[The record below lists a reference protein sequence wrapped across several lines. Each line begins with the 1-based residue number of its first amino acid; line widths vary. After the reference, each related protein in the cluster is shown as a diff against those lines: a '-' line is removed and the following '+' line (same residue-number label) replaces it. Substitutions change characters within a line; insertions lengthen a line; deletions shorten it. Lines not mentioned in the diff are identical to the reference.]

1 MAVSSQTNTNKD
13 NNKYTTLVNHP
24 LFLHQND
31 HPGLILISKKLTRS
45 ENYNSLRRSLMIAL
59 NAKNKLKILTNDY
72 PEPDFDSSLRA
83 LWERNNDMI
92 ISWILNTVS
101 DQISNNFSFVH
112 SASALWLELQENYS
126 QLDEGEMIVIVG
138 YQVGHPLHGKVGPK
152 QQGNGSNSG
161 SNRTNNFK
169 PRSVNMVSTQG
180 SGQDGVSTNKCSTS
194 GTQAGDA
201 VFAKMDSL
209 QNQLNQVMMML
220 QNPQGQY
227 DPKLLAAD
235 SPQKPYTPIY
245 EILYQTPPDLQHL
258 KVIGC
263 QAFASIHTPDK
274 FEKRAIPSIL
284 LGYPQHQKGYL
295 LLAQE
300 TKKIFVSRH
309 VHFQEHIFP
318 FHTTSPYST
327 PQPNHFTT
335 TNTFYPSSSSPI
347 DTQPSTLT
355 TTSTND
361 NHHTSDTTPNG
372 STTNTPQ
379 SSPSPSTTPQ
389 PSSNHPSPTTTE
401 PTTPHSPI
409 STPTEP
415 THSPIPTPPPP
426 PPRKSYRTKQT
437 PTKLKDFHHY
447 KPSSVNSII
456 SKHHTSHFLNY
467 NNIHRGSTLHFINS
481 LHKETE
487 PTSFTQASKHPK
499 WIEAMNNEI
508 SALESNHTW
517 ILTTLPSNK
526 HPIGSKWVYRIKY
539 NANGYVD
546 KYKSRL
552 VAKEHTQQEGIDYT
566 ETFAPVVKLVTV
578 RTILV
583 VSSINNW
590 HVQQLDINNAFL
602 HGDLNEEIYMQVP
615 SGYKKFLPPNT
626 VCKLKK
632 SLYGLKQANRQ
643 WHIKLTT
650 FLLLLGFNT
659 TKISTLIQDIKDK
672 LHQAFSIKD
681 LGALHYYLGIEFLK
695 NTNGIVMTQRKY
707 ALDLIEYANL
717 QNEKPAKTPLD
728 LRIKLTYTEGEPL
741 QDPSYYRTLV
751 GKLIYLTISR
761 PDLAFVAHLL
771 SQFTQN
777 PHTSHL
783 QALHRVIRYI
793 KLSPGQ
799 GLFLPRHNPAILHAY
814 CDSDWAN
821 CPNSR
826 RSITGFGIFL
836 GNTLISWHSKKQP
849 VVSRSS
855 TEAEYR
861 ALADYSCEITWLI
874 SQLKD
879 LSIFVTTPVRI
890 LCDNISTIALASNPV
905 QHART
910 KHIEL
915 DCHFVRDK
923 IKAGQIQVSY
933 VPTMA
938 TKALTT
944 YPYRQCL
951 SKLGMCDPYTLPACG
966 GMLIRSSWKAVK
978 EQLPSKYINFIRDK
992 FNPTRTLSI
1001 ANTNFA
1007 MREDVNTLFFE
1018 RVEFLNNGALF
1029 QFEGYAAARGE
1040 EPDPWMVEM
1049 T

>member
-1 MAVSSQTNTNKD
+1 MNPHPSMEPTYFKANTH
-13 NNKYTTLVNHP
+13 LP
-24 LFLHQND
+24 
-31 HPGLILISKKLTRS
+31 ISHHFT
-45 ENYNSLRRSLMIAL
+45 
-59 NAKNKLKILTNDY
+59 
-72 PEPDFDSSLRA
+72 
-83 LWERNNDMI
+83 
-92 ISWILNTVS
+92 
-101 DQISNNFSFVH
+101 
-112 SASALWLELQENYS
+112 YS
-126 QLDEGEMIVIVG
+126 I
-138 YQVGHPLHGKVGPK
+138 
-152 QQGNGSNSG
+152 
-161 SNRTNNFK
+161 
-169 PRSVNMVSTQG
+169 
-180 SGQDGVSTNKCSTS
+180 
-194 GTQAGDA
+194 
-201 VFAKMDSL
+201 
-209 QNQLNQVMMML
+209 
-220 QNPQGQY
+220 
-227 DPKLLAAD
+227 
-235 SPQKPYTPIY
+235 
-245 EILYQTPPDLQHL
+245 
-258 KVIGC
+258 
-263 QAFASIHTPDK
+263 
-274 FEKRAIPSIL
+274 
-284 LGYPQHQKGYL
+284 
-295 LLAQE
+295 
-300 TKKIFVSRH
+300 
-309 VHFQEHIFP
+309 
-318 FHTTSPYST
+318 

-347 DTQPSTLT
+347 HTQPSTPT
-355 TTSTND
+355 TTSTNN
-361 NHHTSDTTPNG
+361 NHNTSDTTPNG
-372 STTNTPQ
+372 SHYHQPLH
-379 SSPSPSTTPQ
+379 SPSTTPQ

-401 PTTPHSPI
+401 STTPHSPI

-415 THSPIPTPPPP
+415 TPSPKPIPPPP
-426 PPRKSYRTKQT
+426 PPRKSHITKQT

-447 KPSSVNSII
+447 KPSFVNFTI

-467 NNIHRGSTLHFINS
+467 NNIHRGFTLYFINS
-481 LHKETE
+481 LHKETK

-499 WIEAMNNEI
+499 WIEAMDNEI
-508 SALESNHTW
+508 FALESNHTW
-517 ILTTLPSNK
+517 ILTTLPPNK
-526 HPIGSKWVYRIKY
+526 HLIGSKWVYRIKY

-546 KYKSRL
+546 KYK
-552 VAKEHTQQEGIDYT
+552 A
-566 ETFAPVVKLVTV
+566 
-578 RTILV
+578 RTIIV

-590 HVQQLDINNAFL
+590 PVQQLDINNAFL
-602 HGDLNEEIYMQVP
+602 HGDLNEEVYMQVP
-615 SGYKKFLPPNT
+615 SGYKKSLPPNT

-650 FLLLLGFNT
+650 FLLSLGFNT
-659 TKISTLIQDIKDK
+659 SHADTSLFTYHKGSDSLILLIYVDDILLTGNNSTLIQDIKDK

-799 GLFLPRHNPAILHAY
+799 GLFLPRHNPAIPHAY

-879 LSIFVTTPVRI
+879 LSIFVTTPFRI

-915 DCHFVRDK
+915 DCHFMRDK

-933 VPTMA
+933 VLTMA
-938 TKALTT
+938 QAADIFTKALTT
-944 YPYRQCL
+944 YP
-951 SKLGMCDPYTLPACG
+951 KKT
-966 GMLIRSSWKAVK
+966 
-978 EQLPSKYINFIRDK
+978 
-992 FNPTRTLSI
+992 
-1001 ANTNFA
+1001 
-1007 MREDVNTLFFE
+1007 
-1018 RVEFLNNGALF
+1018 
-1029 QFEGYAAARGE
+1029 
-1040 EPDPWMVEM
+1040 
-1049 T
+1049 